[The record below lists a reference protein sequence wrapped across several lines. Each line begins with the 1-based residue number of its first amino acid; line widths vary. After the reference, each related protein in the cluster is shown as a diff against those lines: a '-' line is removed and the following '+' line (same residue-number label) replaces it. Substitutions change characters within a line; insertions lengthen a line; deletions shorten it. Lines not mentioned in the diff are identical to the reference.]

1 MLKKTISITMLQ
13 ETVVQYYTDILN
25 ATYKGSLNGDSSIL
39 LFDGKRRKKIVV
51 VSVHQ
56 FPKVHLSVLL
66 GKIAELVD
74 NSPNFSDN
82 IDFYTICR
90 LTSETVE
97 ILQDMAQ
104 KDYSLS
110 LTIVDG
116 AMLERNEAFS
126 GLLEEDDDD
135 LLFEDSEKTLYDYL
149 SVSNDSSDI
158 KNGIYY
164 SLLLLIIYRKG
175 TISEDELKREMEQRF
190 GRKLGDIRKDLE
202 TLRKTGKLKQGKIEL
217 TEEELDKIRKAE
229 NETKAIED
237 EFMNRY
243 THLTDEYG
251 ITEKTP
257 ILEALKQIYIVNCK
271 YNLQSDEGSQSSTP
285 EDIEKAHHQLR
296 KLVLSSVANKEVVN
310 EAVSEMLKLCAET
323 PYMKRIGLNT
333 AFLNLYRSSR
343 YEDYVRGQNFLAML
357 DTSVVIY
364 LLCAKSEFQTQEEW
378 NDVDFKT
385 ICDLIGYK
393 ESQGE
398 SIHFLIPYDYL
409 IETFYEYKKALQVAW
424 FDKFPDLP
432 IPPETTNIF
441 YNYYLFVKNQK
452 RVFEDK
458 QNYSFAEFAHD
469 MGFPI
474 FNIEEPRLKRQSLM
488 FLKKCIEVYHCEYI
502 DEIRENFENFDIV
515 RNQYA
520 ASLEE
525 KGRNKS
531 IYAINSDVRQA
542 FYLTK
547 EKKKNKDT
555 NNEYYF
561 CTWDKTLSPL
571 KTAVADQMLIFRT
584 YSIQSPMGLLNKL
597 SFKLFHLGK
606 GSISDTVFA
615 YAEHEYN
622 TITKIQ
628 SLYDN
633 VLIPYFASVQKGNA
647 RLVISILNME
657 KSQWD
662 KETPDDENS
671 NRKTALEDIFL
682 DVLNKLPQYQLTSQ
696 NLRDLLANKDLS
708 DQIQDLFQQAF
719 DAKKDNKEF
728 DIAAPLCEMMKQQ
741 VAKSDEE

>member
-1 MLKKTISITMLQ
+1 MLKKTINITTLQ
-13 ETVVQYYTDILN
+13 EAVIQYYTRTLN
-25 ATYKGSLNGDSSIL
+25 STYKGTLNGDNSVLI
-39 LFDGKRRKKIVV
+39 FDGKRRKKIVV

-66 GKIAELVD
+66 GWIADLVD
-74 NSPNFSDN
+74 SDPTFSDN
-82 IDFYTICR
+82 IDFYTIRR
-90 LTSETVE
+90 LTSVKVE
-97 ILQDMAQ
+97 VLQEMAQ
-104 KDYSLS
+104 KDFSLA
-110 LTIVDG
+110 LTITDG
-116 AMLERNEAFS
+116 AMLERNEEFRE
-126 GLLEEDDDD
+126 LLEDDTAD
-135 LLFEDSEKTLYDYL
+135 LQLEDSEKTLYDYL
-149 SVSNDSSDI
+149 SVSNASSDI

-175 TISEDELKREMEQRF
+175 SISEEELKREMEQRF
-190 GRKLGDIRKDLE
+190 GRKLGDIGKDLE
-202 TLRKTGKLKQGKIEL
+202 TLRKAGKLKQGKIEL
-217 TEEELDKIRKAE
+217 TDDELDKVRKAE
-229 NETKAIED
+229 HETKAIEE
-237 EFMNRY
+237 EFMSQYAN
-243 THLTDEYG
+243 LTEVYD
-251 ITEKTP
+251 IAEKEP
-257 ILEALKQIYIVNCK
+257 ILEALKQIYIVNSK
-271 YNLQSDEGSQSSTP
+271 YNLQSEEGNHSGSS
-285 EDIEKAHHQLR
+285 DDLEKAHHQLR
-296 KLVLSSVANKEVVN
+296 KLVSSSISNKEKTDEVV
-310 EAVSEMLKLCAET
+310 SRLLKLCTET
-323 PYMKRIGLNT
+323 TYMQRIGLNT

-343 YEDYVRGQNFLAML
+343 YEDYVKGQNFLTML

-364 LLCAKSEFQTQEEW
+364 LLCAKSGMQTQEEW
-378 NDVDFKT
+378 NDADYKT

-393 ESQGE
+393 ESQDG

-452 RVFEDK
+452 SVYEDK
-458 QNYSFAEFAHD
+458 QNYTFSEFAHD

-474 FNIEEPRLKRQSLM
+474 TNIDEPRLKRQSLM
-488 FLKKCIEVYHCEYI
+488 FLKRCVEVYQCEYI
-502 DEIRENFENFDIV
+502 EEIRESYENFDVV

-520 ASLEE
+520 ASLED
-525 KGRNKS
+525 KGRDKS
-531 IYAINSDVRQA
+531 LYAINSDVRQA
-542 FYLTK
+542 FYLTT

-555 NNEYYF
+555 TNEYYF

-571 KTAVADQMLIFRT
+571 RTAVADQMQIFRT
-584 YSIQSPMGLLNKL
+584 YSIQSPLGLLNKL

-662 KETPDDENS
+662 KEAVDDENT
-671 NRKTALEDIFL
+671 NRKTALEDIFF
-682 DVLNKLPQYQLTSQ
+682 DVLNKLPKYQLTSQ

-719 DAKKDNKEF
+719 DAKKTNNDF
-728 DIAAPLCEMMKQQ
+728 DLANPLCEMMKQQ
-741 VAKSDEE
+741 IVESDEE